1 MHACRIGGRDRSKT
15 RFANSNYLDHQVR
28 AQNAPASEVSDW
40 KPGLSPRNTAFLTES
55 DWIEPNCSSGS
66 NAWKWVFFANNLLM
80 NAPKAYTYREIMV
93 RTYSQYALLLQFPQ
107 FGRAVTKIY
116 LTSVFR
122 RLKPL
127 MLAFVLS
134 YKDVGNPPLPKKK
147 TNTHTHTHTYSP
159 LSSPG
164 RALKHN
170 KNAISHFHSD
180 AALPNCIQWSHSSVT

>member
-1 MHACRIGGRDRSKT
+1 MLENE
-15 RFANSNYLDHQVR
+15 F
-28 AQNAPASEVSDW
+28 
-40 KPGLSPRNTAFLTES
+40 
-55 DWIEPNCSSGS
+55 
-66 NAWKWVFFANNLLM
+66 FFANNLLM

-134 YKDVGNPPLPKKK
+134 YKDVGNPPSPQKKQ
-147 TNTHTHTHTYSP
+147 THTLIRTLIHPSP
-159 LSSPG
+159 PQEG
-164 RALKHN
+164 H
-170 KNAISHFHSD
+170 
-180 AALPNCIQWSHSSVT
+180 

>member
-1 MHACRIGGRDRSKT
+1 
-15 RFANSNYLDHQVR
+15 
-28 AQNAPASEVSDW
+28 
-40 KPGLSPRNTAFLTES
+40 
-55 DWIEPNCSSGS
+55 
-66 NAWKWVFFANNLLM
+66 M

-134 YKDVGNPPLPKKK
+134 
-147 TNTHTHTHTYSP
+147 
-159 LSSPG
+159 
-164 RALKHN
+164 
-170 KNAISHFHSD
+170 
-180 AALPNCIQWSHSSVT
+180 

>member
-1 MHACRIGGRDRSKT
+1 
-15 RFANSNYLDHQVR
+15 
-28 AQNAPASEVSDW
+28 
-40 KPGLSPRNTAFLTES
+40 
-55 DWIEPNCSSGS
+55 
-66 NAWKWVFFANNLLM
+66 M

-134 YKDVGNPPLPKKK
+134 YKDVGNPPSPKKNK
-147 TNTHTHTHTYSP
+147 HTHSYAHLFTP
-159 LSSPG
+159 L
-164 RALKHN
+164 
-170 KNAISHFHSD
+170 
-180 AALPNCIQWSHSSVT
+180 LPRKGTKA

>member
-1 MHACRIGGRDRSKT
+1 
-15 RFANSNYLDHQVR
+15 
-28 AQNAPASEVSDW
+28 
-40 KPGLSPRNTAFLTES
+40 
-55 DWIEPNCSSGS
+55 
-66 NAWKWVFFANNLLM
+66 M

-134 YKDVGNPPLPKKK
+134 YKDVGNPLSPKKK
-147 TNTHTHTHTYSP
+147 QTHTLIRTLIHPSP
-159 LSSPG
+159 PQEG
-164 RALKHN
+164 H
-170 KNAISHFHSD
+170 
-180 AALPNCIQWSHSSVT
+180 

>member
-1 MHACRIGGRDRSKT
+1 
-15 RFANSNYLDHQVR
+15 
-28 AQNAPASEVSDW
+28 
-40 KPGLSPRNTAFLTES
+40 
-55 DWIEPNCSSGS
+55 
-66 NAWKWVFFANNLLM
+66 M

-134 YKDVGNPPLPKKK
+134 YKDVGNRPSPRKKQ
-147 TNTHTHTHTYSP
+147 THTLIRTLIHPSP
-159 LSSPG
+159 PQEG
-164 RALKHN
+164 H
-170 KNAISHFHSD
+170 
-180 AALPNCIQWSHSSVT
+180 